1 MSHHLA
7 SVPPTD
13 TNRVVDKLKTS
24 YTLINQKPPGR
35 NRTVITGKNITRL
48 KRQLDLSPRRS
59 IRSLSKQLKMS
70 TDTLWKILRKELAVE
85 KYPYKIQLKQTQ
97 TPKNKSDST
106 VAKRLLSGYNRR
118 ILRKSL
124 DFSFNWLV
132 YSPDLIPCDFYLWGF
147 L

>member
-1 MSHHLA
+1 
-7 SVPPTD
+7 
-13 TNRVVDKLKTS
+13 
-24 YTLINQKPPGR
+24 
-35 NRTVITGKNITRL
+35 
-48 KRQLDLSPRRS
+48 
-59 IRSLSKQLKMS
+59 MS
-70 TDTLWKILRKELAVE
+70 TDTMWKILRKELAVE

-124 DFSFNWLV
+124 DFSFNWLA